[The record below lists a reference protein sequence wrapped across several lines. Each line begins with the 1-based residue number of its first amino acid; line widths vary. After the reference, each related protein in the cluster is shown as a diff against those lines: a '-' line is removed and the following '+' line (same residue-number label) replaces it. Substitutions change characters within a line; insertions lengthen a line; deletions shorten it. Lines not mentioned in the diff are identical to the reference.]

1 MGKYTVIAGQN
12 IYDVALHL
20 YGSIEGIVDLM
31 MNNASLSLDDTLTAG
46 QELTYTEGFLINAD
60 IVAHYSRYGIVPAN
74 GERPVYPK
82 IFTQPEAVRF
92 FLSGE
97 RKAVSFTLSG
107 TGTLEIDWGDNSLVE
122 TVALSG
128 TVRAVS
134 HLFDSDIRGNRRIRW
149 FTGGSFRQLD
159 WSGIKAERILLLR
172 PFSVEE
178 LVVRD
183 CGFSLLPFSLLED
196 VYRLDLQ
203 ASSVTGLASLVPL
216 TRLMSL
222 DLTDTRMKPQQAD
235 EYLTGLVRHYGNRRS
250 CEVRMSVVPTGE
262 YREPER
268 DENGRCIISTGMEA
282 VWVILHETAWNE
294 GGHWRFIINEQIY
307 TIEE

>member
-31 MNNASLSLDDTLTAG
+31 MNNASLSLDDMLVAG
-46 QELTYTEGFLINAD
+46 QELTYTDGFLINAD
-60 IVAHYSRYGIVPAN
+60 IVAHYSRYGIVPSN

-82 IFTQPEAVRF
+82 TFTLPEAVRF
-92 FLSGE
+92 LLSGE

-107 TGTLEIDWGDNSLVE
+107 TGTLEIDWGDNSPVE

-134 HLFDSDIRGNRRIRW
+134 HLFDSDIRGSRRIRW
-149 FTGGSFRQLD
+149 FTDGSFRQLD
-159 WSGIKAERILLLR
+159 WSGMKAERILLLR
-172 PFSVEE
+172 PFPVEE
-178 LVVRD
+178 LAVRD
-183 CGFSLLPFSLLED
+183 CSFSLLPFSLLED

-203 ASSVTGLASLVPL
+203 ASSVTDLASLVPL

-222 DLTDTRMKPQQAD
+222 DLTDARMKPQLVD
-235 EYLTGLVRHYGNRRS
+235 EYLMGLVRHYGNRRS
-250 CEVRMSVVPTGE
+250 CEVRMTVTPTGE

-268 DENGRCIISTGMEA
+268 DENGRYIIVTGMEA

-294 GGHWRFIINEQIY
+294 GGDWKFIIDEQIY
-307 TIEE
+307 TVKE